1 MPSDPAIRRPN
12 MDLPLDDVE
21 QQLCAQVVA
30 QDASALGLLLQR
42 WRPWLIGRVRRSL
55 GPSQPAGRRP
65 SDVVQEA
72 CVLALRFLPDFRGDN
87 RHELRAWIASILQTA
102 IMQTQRHSRAMKRA
116 DRQTIDMDEQQ
127 LELPTPR
134 LSQLVSNRQGY
145 RDVVAE
151 ITRLP
156 KRQREVLYLRLLEE
170 RTLDEIATQLAESE
184 QAVASLLKRGLA
196 TLRVRLDPHTPR
208 IKRRA
213 AGDLDAALQDYLRR
227 SDRGLNP
234 SPRAFLTEYAALA
247 SDLAP
252 LLDWLHTVRLR
263 LTESESR

>member
-12 MDLPLDDVE
+12 MDHPLDDVE

-42 WRPWLIGRVRRSL
+42 WRPWLLGRVRRSL

-116 DRQTIDMDEQQ
+116 DRQTI
-127 LELPTPR
+127 
-134 LSQLVSNRQGY
+134 G
-145 RDVVAE
+145 
-151 ITRLP
+151 
-156 KRQREVLYLRLLEE
+156 
-170 RTLDEIATQLAESE
+170 
-184 QAVASLLKRGLA
+184 
-196 TLRVRLDPHTPR
+196 
-208 IKRRA
+208 
-213 AGDLDAALQDYLRR
+213 
-227 SDRGLNP
+227 
-234 SPRAFLTEYAALA
+234 
-247 SDLAP
+247 
-252 LLDWLHTVRLR
+252 
-263 LTESESR
+263 